1 LVDSGHLAL
10 PSPDGSRTNRTKLFK
25 IDLQG
30 SVVKME
36 PGSELTRILGR
47 ARAGDER
54 ARDELIAL
62 VYEEL
67 RQVVSRLMRRGASR
81 GHWGTSREHSELP
94 S

>member
-1 LVDSGHLAL
+1 
-10 PSPDGSRTNRTKLFK
+10 
-25 IDLQG
+25 
-30 SVVKME
+30 VKME

-67 RQVVSRLMRRGASR
+67 RQVVWRLMRGGASGGLR
-81 GHWGTSREHSELP
+81 GT
-94 S
+94 